1 MNKNW
6 PSDLRDGCKLPS
18 NLVEL
23 IQTNLSFEND
33 LENFEGSFEWDE
45 TVDISNVEKKIKI
58 FNFVGAIFIKF

>member
-1 MNKNW
+1 
-6 PSDLRDGCKLPS
+6 LPS